1 MGYDGYDA
9 GIDAPLL
16 FRAVR
21 DIEKKSRT
29 KAFVCS
35 IQAKEVGAKRNYVCI
50 QGCCDWRLPQSV
62 DLYSILCCSG
72 QISSLDQ
79 EGGDRK
85 GLSEIDSPLLCQ

>member
-50 QGCCDWRLPQSV
+50 QDAVTGDCRRAWICTAFCAVAGRFHPWIKKEETERGC
-62 DLYSILCCSG
+62 
-72 QISSLDQ
+72 
-79 EGGDRK
+79 RK
-85 GLSEIDSPLLCQ
+85 